1 MSGLG
6 ISTVSSIYQEVCQIL
21 VEHLWNETVSS
32 HMPQTEEG
40 YNMEKIFAISLLL
53 DSNRWLPYSY
63 EIPAWRTS
71 GMQRVLMVL
80 VGSNFFTLF
89 P

>member
-40 YNMEKIFAISLLL
+40 YNMEKILAISLLL
-53 DSNRWLPYSY
+53 DSNR
-63 EIPAWRTS
+63 
-71 GMQRVLMVL
+71 
-80 VGSNFFTLF
+80 
-89 P
+89 